1 MSDWFGKAENG
12 MHVMCVLFK
21 EGDRLVKKAYLKGKA
36 SQGVGFVMAVYG
48 ECLKQLAKDVPRLH
62 YIIDKSDNAGCY
74 HTEMLFTWKAY
85 WSSSHTGHIILQT
98 SLNERQA
105 DKLVSYWALTAM

>member
-36 SQGVGFVMAVYG
+36 SQGVGFVMAEYG
-48 ECLKQLAKDVPRLH
+48 ECLKQLAKDVPRLR

-74 HTEMLFTWKAY
+74 HTEMLFTWKAILAII
-85 WSSSHTGHIILQT
+85 SHWPHNT
-98 SLNERQA
+98 LNIPQ
-105 DKLVSYWALTAM
+105 

>member
-62 YIIDKSDNAGCY
+62 YIIDNSDNAGCY
-74 HTEMLFTWKAY
+74 HTEMLFAWKAY
-85 WSSSHTGHIILQT
+85 WPSPRTGFFIPLHLLLSS
-98 SLNERQA
+98 E
-105 DKLVSYWALTAM
+105 

>member
-21 EGDRLVKKAYLKGKA
+21 EGDRLVKKAYLKGRA

-48 ECLKQLAKDVPRLH
+48 ECLKQLAKDLR

-74 HTEMLFTWKAY
+74 HTQ
-85 WSSSHTGHIILQT
+85 S
-98 SLNERQA
+98 
-105 DKLVSYWALTAM
+105 